1 MGPEPKTAIYR
12 TPDSARKH
20 IMSAPNLE
28 SVKTRLENVIALARL
43 LEKVER
49 SGKAP
54 DPEQY
59 RALVARLGS
68 ALDADLPPD
77 ALEAIL
83 NASSATAEL
92 YENLHY
98 ERSGLS
104 RSPLDRSIAAEMAAS
119 QALHRIAKDARG

>member
-1 MGPEPKTAIYR
+1 MS
-12 TPDSARKH
+12 TPH
-20 IMSAPNLE
+20 TE
-28 SVKTRLENVIALARL
+28 SIKTRLENAIALARL
-43 LEKVER
+43 LERVER

-59 RALVARLGS
+59 RALVHQLGS
-68 ALDADLPPD
+68 ALAADLPPA

-83 NASSATAEL
+83 SASPATAEL

-104 RSPLDRSIAAEMAAS
+104 RSSLDRAVSAEMLAS
-119 QALHRIAKDARG
+119 QALHRIAAGARRTS

>member
-1 MGPEPKTAIYR
+1 
-12 TPDSARKH
+12 
-20 IMSAPNLE
+20 MSASNLE

-49 SGKAP
+49 SGRAP

-68 ALDADLPPD
+68 ALEADLPPD

-83 NASSATAEL
+83 TASPATAEL

-104 RSPLDRSIAAEMAAS
+104 RSPLELSIAAEMATS
-119 QALHRIAKDARG
+119 QALHRIAKDVRGKH